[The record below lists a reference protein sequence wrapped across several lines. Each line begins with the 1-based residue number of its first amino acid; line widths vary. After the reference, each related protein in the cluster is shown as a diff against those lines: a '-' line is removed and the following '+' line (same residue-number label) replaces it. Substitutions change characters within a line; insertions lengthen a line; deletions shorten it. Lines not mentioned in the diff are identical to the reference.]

1 MLGILVLMLLYY
13 VSLSSWVTQTDLAT
27 ISLATEI
34 SELRTKNDQ
43 RLKEVKA
50 SINLDEIKY
59 IAITELGMLY
69 ASEDQV
75 ITYTNRSDDYV
86 RQIAPV
92 EP

>member
-13 VSLSSWVTQTDLAT
+13 VSLSSWVTQADLAT

-59 IAITELGMLY
+59 IAITELGMHY